1 MYTTVIAGKTLNT
14 QAPEVNYQVVQ
25 QQNLQEEDRL
35 GPIRRKK
42 KDSTQVASCYETE
55 EGWIGR
61 LCRALMFI
69 NIL

>member
-1 MYTTVIAGKTLNT
+1 MYTIVIAGRILST

-25 QQNLQEEDRL
+25 QQNLQTEDRL

-55 EGWIGR
+55 ER
-61 LCRALMFI
+61 
-69 NIL
+69 